1 LLEKASQLKSPRNTN
16 YIISLLK
23 DFTGQESLA
32 MSELTKDF
40 VLRFQDFL
48 IKRKLH
54 INSCYSVTHVFLTG
68 INKAI
73 TDGYMNDN
81 PFSKIPKTQRFRIQK
96 SLPKF
101 LTIAQIEHLAKTGQ
115 GIPDELKLAFFLSC
129 FCGVR
134 WIDCCGLKWEQ
145 FTSQKID
152 GEIVKVLYIEQEKT
166 GVGVYIPLSEQALSI
181 IEQRNEMAQKEAPKQ
196 ALGYLLLGLGIYPPA
211 ILSII

>member
-1 LLEKASQLKSPRNTN
+1 
-16 YIISLLK
+16 
-23 DFTGQESLA
+23 
-32 MSELTKDF
+32 
-40 VLRFQDFL
+40 
-48 IKRKLH
+48 
-54 INSCYSVTHVFLTG
+54 
-68 INKAI
+68 
-73 TDGYMNDN
+73 MNDN